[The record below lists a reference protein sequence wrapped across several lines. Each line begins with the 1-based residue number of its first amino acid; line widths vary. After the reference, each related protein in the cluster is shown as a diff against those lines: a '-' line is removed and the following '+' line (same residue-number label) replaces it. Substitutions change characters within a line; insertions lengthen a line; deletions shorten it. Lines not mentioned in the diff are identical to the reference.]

1 VWFLCKKTNDLK
13 EENERLRRSL
23 TQLTGKCHAQPS
35 QDKCDNMVK
44 KLEKG
49 TIVVFTKP
57 LQKYTKTSKKDTSKT
72 QGDKINAH
80 TICSNNVRMCFDK
93 ERSKRSDR
101 RCYGCKEK
109 GHEIGSCPHMKNQD
123 LAPSKEVL
131 INKEVTSKRQIP
143 CKIKQRIFYNCHK
156 KGHMW
161 KDCPIGKFPKPNL
174 SIHSNMLRRPKFDS
188 CARKVMSS
196 PYSRTKAIWVPK
208 SLLANL
214 DGPIMRWVPKYV

>member
-1 VWFLCKKTNDLK
+1 M
-13 EENERLRRSL
+13 
-23 TQLTGKCHAQPS
+23 TGKCHAQPS

-109 GHEIGSCPHMKNQD
+109 GHEIGSCPHMKNLY
-123 LAPSKEVL
+123 LAPSKEL
-131 INKEVTSKRQIP
+131 TINKQVTSKRQIP
-143 CKIKQRIFYNCHK
+143 CKNKQHIPLRMVSPWMKRTALI
-156 KGHMW
+156 
-161 KDCPIGKFPKPNL
+161 PIE
-174 SIHSNMLRRPKFDS
+174 S
-188 CARKVMSS
+188 
-196 PYSRTKAIWVPK
+196 T
-208 SLLANL
+208 
-214 DGPIMRWVPKYV
+214 